1 MKHPLQKQFAI
12 IMAGGRGERFW
23 PVSRETTPKQ
33 LIQLLGDRSLLQET
47 VHRILPVIP
56 AENILVITN
65 QSQLREVRRQLPN
78 LPSSNLI
85 AEPCGRDT
93 CAAITLGAA
102 LVANRCPEGVMAVL
116 PADHVISQP
125 KGFQKVLRKSL
136 QLASR
141 KEVLVTIGIP
151 PTGPSTAYGY
161 IRLLR
166 PKSSGG
172 HPSVGSSW
180 VHQVEQFVEK
190 PPLAQA
196 RKFIKS
202 GRYRWNAGMFIW
214 SIASIRKALGEH
226 QPEMALAMSRWC
238 EAASSPSRLKKVLAR
253 EYPEITRISV
263 DFALMEKAKNVMMA
277 EGEFG
282 WDDLG
287 SWSALARHLKLDDHQ
302 NAIMGSCVQV
312 DSRGNILF
320 DARSPQRR
328 APVALVGVSQ
338 MIAVFT
344 DDVCLIADQNKDQQI
359 KELVQSLRQ
368 DQSLRHLL

>member
-1 MKHPLQKQFAI
+1 MKQPLQKQFAI

-65 QSQLREVRRQLPN
+65 QSQLREVRRQLPD

-166 PKSSGG
+166 PKSSGE
-172 HPSVGSSW
+172 PPWMAPLGSIRLNNLWKNLPWLRRVNSSR
-180 VHQVEQFVEK
+180 VDV
-190 PPLAQA
+190 
-196 RKFIKS
+196 I
-202 GRYRWNAGMFIW
+202 AGMQ
-214 SIASIRKALGEH
+214 G
-226 QPEMALAMSRWC
+226 C
-238 EAASSPSRLKKVLAR
+238 SS
-253 EYPEITRISV
+253 
-263 DFALMEKAKNVMMA
+263 
-277 EGEFG
+277 
-282 WDDLG
+282 
-287 SWSALARHLKLDDHQ
+287 
-302 NAIMGSCVQV
+302 
-312 DSRGNILF
+312 
-320 DARSPQRR
+320 
-328 APVALVGVSQ
+328 GVSP
-338 MIAVFT
+338 AS
-344 DDVCLIADQNKDQQI
+344 AKR
-359 KELVQSLRQ
+359 LVSTNLKWPSLCQGGARQ
-368 DQSLRHLL
+368 PLHHQGSRKS